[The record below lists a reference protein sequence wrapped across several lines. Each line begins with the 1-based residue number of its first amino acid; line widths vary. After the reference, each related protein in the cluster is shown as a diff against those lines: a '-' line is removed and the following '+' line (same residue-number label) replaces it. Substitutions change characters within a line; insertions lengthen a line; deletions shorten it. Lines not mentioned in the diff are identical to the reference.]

1 MTVHQNFVGGNIR
14 VKEKTEDTYILGNEL
29 RDSVEDWFYWAFCIE
44 GAENRLLVRL

>member
-1 MTVHQNFVGGNIR
+1 MTVHRNFVGGNIV

-44 GAENRLLVRL
+44 GAEKRLLVWL